1 MSIPASEGSAIPQH
15 VAIWAICAAS
25 IVGVLTR
32 PRGIAEWVWALGG
45 AVLLA
50 ITGLVPLSQVGQ
62 AVAKGTDVYLFLG
75 GMMLLAE
82 IARREGVFDWVASHA
97 VRAAKGSRLRLFGL
111 VYGVGVLV
119 TIVLSNDAT
128 AVVLTPAVAAAIR
141 KAKAEPLPYVL
152 ACAFVANAASFVL
165 PISNPANLVVFAG
178 AVPSLPRWLAS
189 FALPSFLAIV
199 TTVAILALVS
209 RGGLRGAM
217 ASDVEASP
225 LGRSGA
231 LVLAGIAVTAVALVT
246 ASTFDAPLGATTL
259 ACGLFVFAVA
269 AIRDRA
275 AFAPVLRNVSW
286 PVLFLVAGLFVLV
299 QGLDVTG
306 ALEVTRRLAG
316 AMVALP
322 STLANLGAA
331 AMTAAAS
338 NLINNL
344 PAGLIAGGAVASLR
358 DHAAFR
364 SAVAI
369 GIDLGPNLSVTG
381 SLATVL
387 WLMAL
392 RREKIE
398 VTAWTF
404 LRAGA
409 LVMPP
414 ALVLAVACLTLVA
427 H

>member
-1 MSIPASEGSAIPQH
+1 
-15 VAIWAICAAS
+15 
-25 IVGVLTR
+25 
-32 PRGIAEWVWALGG
+32 VWALGG
-45 AVLLA
+45 AALLA
-50 ITGLVPLSQVGQ
+50 LAGLVPLSQVGQ
-62 AVAKGTDVYLFLG
+62 AIAKGTDVYLFLG

-97 VRAAKGSRLRLFGL
+97 VRAARGSRLRLFAL

-119 TIVLSNDAT
+119 TVVLSNDAT

-178 AVPSLPRWLAS
+178 AIPSLPQWLAS
-189 FALPSFLAIV
+189 FAFPSLLAIV
-199 TTVAILALVS
+199 ATVAVLAFIS
-209 RGGLRGAM
+209 RNGLRGAM
-217 ASDVEASP
+217 ESDVDVSS

-231 LVLAGIAVTAVALVT
+231 LVVAGIAVTAIALVT
-246 ASTFDAPLGATTL
+246 ASTFGAPLGATTF
-259 ACGLFVFAVA
+259 ACGVLVFAVA
-269 AIRDRA
+269 AARDRA
-275 AFAPVLRNVSW
+275 ALVPVLRSVSW
-286 PVLFLVAGLFVLV
+286 PVLLLVAGLFVLV

-306 ALEVTRRLAG
+306 ALELTRRLAE
-316 AMVALP
+316 ATVVLP
-322 STLANLGAA
+322 ATRANLAA
-331 AMTAAAS
+331 AAVTAAAA

-344 PAGLIAGGAVASLR
+344 PAGLIAGAAVTSLH
-358 DHAAFR
+358 DHAPFR

-392 RREKIE
+392 RREDIE

-404 LRAGA
+404 LRAGV

-414 ALVLAVACLTLVA
+414 ALVLAVLGLTFVVA
-427 H
+427 R

>member
-1 MSIPASEGSAIPQH
+1 
-15 VAIWAICAAS
+15 
-25 IVGVLTR
+25 
-32 PRGIAEWVWALGG
+32 VWAVGG

-50 ITGLVPLSQVGQ
+50 VTGLVPLAQIGRSVS
-62 AVAKGTDVYLFLG
+62 KGTDVYLFLG

-97 VRAAKGSRLRLFGL
+97 VRAAKGSRVRLFAI

-178 AVPSLPRWLAS
+178 AVPSLPQWLAS
-189 FALPSFLAIV
+189 FALPSLLAIV
-199 TTVAILALVS
+199 ATVAVLALVS
-209 RGGLRGAM
+209 RSDLRGAIE
-217 ASDVEASP
+217 SDVDESP

-231 LVLAGIAVTAVALVT
+231 LVVAGIAVTAVALVT
-246 ASTFDAPLGATTL
+246 ASTFGAPLGETTFV
-259 ACGLFVFAVA
+259 CGVLVFLLA

-275 AFAPVLRNVSW
+275 SFAPVLRAVSW
-286 PVLFLVAGLFVLV
+286 PVLLLVAGLFVLV

-306 ALEVTRRLAG
+306 ALEATRRLAE
-316 AMVALP
+316 AAVALP
-322 STLANLGAA
+322 APLANLAA
-331 AMTAAAS
+331 AAVTAAAA
-338 NLINNL
+338 NLVNNL
-344 PAGLIAGGAVASLR
+344 PAGLIAGSAVTSLH

-369 GIDLGPNLSVTG
+369 GIDVGPNLSVTG

-404 LRAGA
+404 LRAGVC
-409 LVMPP
+409 VMPP
-414 ALVLAVACLTLVA
+414 ALVLAVLGLALTA
-427 H
+427 G